1 MHLVIKLIVTRATG
15 SIPVDCSISYSVR
28 VKLDCNVTNIRVL
41 QTGFFLLGLAT
52 YCSHYRALVMGV
64 YTFFSL
70 YYHPQVKE
78 YQRHHRQ
85 DKIVSDL
92 MTNSSL

>member
-41 QTGFFLLGLAT
+41 QTGFFLLGHSFRQHLLT
-52 YCSHYRALVMGV
+52 GKREV
-64 YTFFSL
+64 SL
-70 YYHPQVKE
+70 CLQ
-78 YQRHHRQ
+78 
-85 DKIVSDL
+85 IL
-92 MTNSSL
+92 SSAI